1 MRAIKEA
8 HCDAVG
14 LEADLCQVLEFLYLL
29 QGEVTEEA
37 KLCEV
42 QAHQMSCTIAAIS
55 QRPSIS
61 RNLDMFIEPYNKLNG
76 HLVIL

>member
-14 LEADLCQVLEFLYLL
+14 LEADLCQVLKFLYLL
-29 QGEVTEEA
+29 QGKVTEEA

-55 QRPSIS
+55 QR
-61 RNLDMFIEPYNKLNG
+61 L
-76 HLVIL
+76 